1 MDYWSLAWPRF
12 LQGFSAGFIFP
23 PLQTLTLA
31 TIRLERLGNATAAY
45 NVVRNVG
52 GSVGVALATMLLV
65 RRSQEHQ
72 STLVS
77 HVNVWDPDTARR
89 LKEWTE
95 HFAAQGADAFTAS
108 RRAMAMLY
116 RTTTE
121 QAQLMAYVD
130 DFWLIALVFLAVL
143 PLIPFMK
150 RVRAEQN
157 ERARQESPGRV
168 EPLPAAED

>member
-1 MDYWSLAWPRF
+1 
-12 LQGFSAGFIFP
+12 
-23 PLQTLTLA
+23 
-31 TIRLERLGNATAAY
+31 
-45 NVVRNVG
+45 
-52 GSVGVALATMLLV
+52 
-65 RRSQEHQ
+65 
-72 STLVS
+72 
-77 HVNVWDPDTARR
+77 
-89 LKEWTE
+89 
-95 HFAAQGADAFTAS
+95 
-108 RRAMAMLY
+108 MAMLY

-157 ERARQESPGRV
+157 ERVRGESPGRV